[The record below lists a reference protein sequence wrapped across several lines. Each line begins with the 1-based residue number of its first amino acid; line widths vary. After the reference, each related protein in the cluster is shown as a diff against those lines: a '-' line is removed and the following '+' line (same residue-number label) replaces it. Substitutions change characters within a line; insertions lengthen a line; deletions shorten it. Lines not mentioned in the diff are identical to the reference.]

1 MAYLDP
7 QCEKID
13 HKPGVIRWIF
23 TSIIFTIL
31 IAASLFLPA
40 GTLNWQVVLV
50 YVAIFAVI
58 QILDAI
64 VLIPI
69 SPELLGERSRN
80 QSGVKKWDQFLSRIM
95 ATIGLMTIWIV
106 SGLDYRYSWYPRF
119 PDWLFILSVSMEFMG
134 GLLVLCT
141 MASNR
146 FLFAFKKN
154 VVTL

>member
-1 MAYLDP
+1 
-7 QCEKID
+7 
-13 HKPGVIRWIF
+13 
-23 TSIIFTIL
+23 
-31 IAASLFLPA
+31 
-40 GTLNWQVVLV
+40 VLV

-69 SPELLGERSRN
+69 NPELLGERSRN
-80 QSGVKKWDQFLSRIM
+80 QRGVKKWDQFLSRIM

-106 SGLDYRYSWYPRF
+106 SGLDYRCSWYPRF